1 MKIQPLGKRV
11 LLQRVSVEEQK
22 TDGGIVI
29 PNAQLE
35 AGTYKAEVIAIGDE
49 ITKVA
54 AGDLVLITQYAGDRA
69 HDENAEEY
77 LILEEDDLLAT
88 IDRS

>member
-11 LLQRVSVEEQK
+11 LLQRATVEEQK
-22 TDGGIVI
+22 TEGGVYI
-29 PNAQLE
+29 PQAQLE

-49 ITKVA
+49 ITKVK
-54 AGDLVLITQYAGDRA
+54 AGDLVLITQYSGDRA

-77 LILEEDDLLAT
+77 LILDEDDLLAT
-88 IDRS
+88 IDRA